1 MQNPFEP
8 ELLLSGRL
16 EFQLNEVFHYPVSK
30 MIAGGMPTVD
40 LPDDLQV
47 LIAAD
52 EVAPVVAYVR
62 NFEKSE
68 GAQAELEVKSAR
80 LRLLRELTNSLA
92 SNQDLNDVLRE
103 VTDRTRRLMRTDL
116 ALLGLLDLESGR
128 FQVNAF
134 ELPDDMPLDEEAVD
148 ALVGALGTRVL
159 DTGKP
164 WTGAS
169 GELARVDAMTCGSP
183 KLWPPLKSMT

>member
-1 MQNPFEP
+1 MHNPFEP
-8 ELLLSGRL
+8 ELLSGRL
-16 EFQLNEVFHYPVSK
+16 EFQLNEVFHYPISK
-30 MIAGGMPTVD
+30 MIAGGMPKVD

-47 LIAAD
+47 LITAD
-52 EVAPVVAYVR
+52 EVAPVVAHVLD
-62 NFEKSE
+62 FEKSE
-68 GAQAELEVKSAR
+68 GAKVELEVKSAR

-103 VTDRTRRLMRTDL
+103 VTDRTRRLMRSDF
-116 ALLGLLDLESGR
+116 ALLGLLDTESGR
-128 FQVNAF
+128 FKVNAF

-164 WTGAS
+164 WPAPS
-169 GELARVDAMTCGSP
+169 GDCARQ
-183 KLWPPLKSMT
+183 